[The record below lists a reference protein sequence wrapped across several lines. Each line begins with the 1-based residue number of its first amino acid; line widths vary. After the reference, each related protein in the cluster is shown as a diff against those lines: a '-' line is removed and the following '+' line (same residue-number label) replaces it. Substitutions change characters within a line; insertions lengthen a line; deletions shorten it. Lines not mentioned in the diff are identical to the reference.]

1 MTPPILV
8 LVLAASLGAT
18 PDSVKSSAGHPL
30 DQLTAAEMVLV
41 REILK
46 SEGKLTAHLRFATL
60 ALREPPKEAVR
71 QQEASGQPRRT
82 AEALLYDWASSTPIL
97 AHVDLARRRVIRW
110 DSLAS
115 REPPMRNMI
124 RRRLEE
130 VVRADPRW
138 ARALER
144 RGITEAE
151 NISLLPTLGESRTLP
166 WAGNDRVI
174 RAVALRQDAIGS
186 DTWLSGVRI
195 EVNLTR
201 ASILSFT
208 DTVTAPARDPASAPA
223 KAAKVTAPSM
233 PPAGLTIRGSMVRW
247 RQWRLHFGVH
257 PRRGLELWNVSWLQD
272 GGERSIL
279 YRASISEV
287 LSIYGDSAFVR
298 WYPRDAGDEG
308 LGSAQINSAVE
319 LGDAPS
325 GAAFVDAIIA
335 DHLGQPVTVPRA
347 VAIYE
352 RDGGVLW
359 RHAGRARRAR
369 QLVLT
374 SHATI
379 DNYDFVF
386 NWIFG
391 EDGAIQ
397 VEVGLTG
404 MVLLRR
410 LTEEEGSRV
419 AHDGV
424 RHLVAPGLVAPHH
437 QHFFSY
443 RLDFDVDGASPNR
456 VLELDTEALPQN
468 RGNPRGLWFG
478 VREHPLAS
486 EQQAV
491 RSVNA
496 ASSRRWRIANSAK
509 SNGLGGKVGY
519 VLDPGHT
526 AFPAPAAG
534 SPARRRAGFVNAQL
548 FVTPYRRD
556 EMHAAG
562 EFQNFGLDDQGLPA
576 WIAGN
581 RDLLDTDIVVWHTLG
596 LTHLPRPEEFPVM
609 PVQWA
614 SFRLVPSGFFSR
626 NPAQNTP
633 ER

>member
-1 MTPPILV
+1 MTSPILI
-8 LVLAASLGAT
+8 LAFATSLGAA
-18 PDSVKSSAGHPL
+18 PDSARPPAGHPL
-30 DQLTAAEMVLV
+30 DPLTAAEMLLV

-46 SEGKLTAHLRFATL
+46 SEGKLTPQLRFGML

-82 AEALLYDWASSTPIL
+82 AEALLYDWGSSTPIL
-97 AHVDLARRRVIRW
+97 AHVDLSRRRVIRW
-110 DSLAS
+110 DSLGS

-124 RRRLEE
+124 RRRLKEI
-130 VVRADPRW
+130 VGPDPRW
-138 ARALER
+138 ADALQR
-144 RGITEAE
+144 RGIADPDH
-151 NISLLPTLGESRTLP
+151 ISILPMLGESQTLR
-166 WAGNDRVI
+166 WQGNDRVV
-174 RAVALRQDAIGS
+174 RAVGFRQEAIGS
-186 DTWLSGVRI
+186 ETWLRGVRI
-195 EVNLTR
+195 EVNLSQAT
-201 ASILSFT
+201 ILRFT
-208 DTVTAPARDPASAPA
+208 DTATAPARDPRKPPGRASRA
-223 KAAKVTAPSM
+223 TAPSTT
-233 PPAGLTIRGSMVRW
+233 PSGLAIRGSMVRW
-247 RQWRLHFGVH
+247 RQWQLHFGVH

-272 GGERSIL
+272 GSERSIL
-279 YRASISEV
+279 YRASVSEV
-287 LSIYGDSAFVR
+287 LSIYGDSAFIP

-308 LGSAQINSAVE
+308 LGSAQRNPAVE

-325 GAAFVDAIIA
+325 GAAFADAVIP
-335 DHLGQPVTVPRA
+335 DDLGRPVTVPRA

-404 MVLLRR
+404 LVLLRR
-410 LTEEEGSRV
+410 LTEEEASGG
-419 AHDGV
+419 AHGGV

-443 RLDFDVDGASPNR
+443 RLDFDVDGSSPNR
-456 VLELDTEALPQN
+456 VLELDTEALPRN
-468 RGNPRGLWFG
+468 RGNPSGLWFG

-491 RSVNA
+491 RSVNP

-509 SNGLGGKVGY
+509 RNGLGGDVGY
-519 VLDPGHT
+519 VIDPGQI
-526 AFPAPAAG
+526 AFPASAAT
-534 SPARRRAGFVNAQL
+534 SPARRHAGFVNAQL

-562 EFQNFGLDDQGLPA
+562 DFQNFGLGGQGLPA
-576 WIAGN
+576 WIARD

-609 PVQWA
+609 PAQWA
-614 SFRLVPSGFFSR
+614 SFRLVPSGFFSS
-626 NPAQNTP
+626 NPAKDAP